1 MCEKDVV
8 FIMKLIEKEE
18 KVVLIDD
25 DGNVVIPTD
34 PAAIDY
40 IIDRYNACVK
50 YIHRIEDELKT
61 AGVGSVDQLNS
72 VTDPDNDTINF
83 FNSLT
88 YGGRKI
94 KPRPYSPMLHMI
106 RDNYEATQKESDLV
120 RKYISENNIDYTLDE
135 NGFIAKK
142 DQERK

>member
-1 MCEKDVV
+1 
-8 FIMKLIEKEE
+8 MKLIEEDK
-18 KVVLIDD
+18 KIVLVDD
-25 DGNVVIPTD
+25 EGNIVSPND
-34 PAAIDY
+34 PIAVNY
-40 IIDRYNACVK
+40 IIDRYNICVK
-50 YIHRIEDELKT
+50 NIRRIEDELKT

-72 VTDPDNDTINF
+72 VTDPDADIINA
-83 FNSLT
+83 FNR
-88 YGGRKI
+88 GNRKV
-94 KPRPYSPMLHMI
+94 KPRFYSPMLHMI

>member
-1 MCEKDVV
+1 MR
-8 FIMKLIEKEE
+8 LIEKDEMIIL
-18 KVVLIDD
+18 VDD
-25 DGNVVIPTD
+25 DGNVASPTD
-34 PAAIDY
+34 PASIDY
-40 IIDRYNACVK
+40 IINRYNACVK

-106 RDNYEATQKESDLV
+106 RDNYEATQRESDLV
-120 RKYISENNIDYTLDE
+120 RKYISENNIDYSLDE
-135 NGFIAKK
+135 NGYITKK

>member
-8 FIMKLIEKEE
+8 FIMKLIEEE
-18 KVVLIDD
+18 GKVVLVDD
-25 DGNVVIPTD
+25 NGNVASPTD
-34 PAAIDY
+34 PKSIDY

-50 YIHRIEDELKT
+50 YIHKIEAELKT

-72 VTDPDNDTINF
+72 VTDPDNDIINAF
-83 FNSLT
+83 KRGS
-88 YGGRKI
+88 RKV
-94 KPRPYSPMLHMI
+94 KPRFYSPMLHMI